1 MKYPNP
7 TFLKTAQKVKHTRRN
22 RTIAAIAV
30 LCFLT
35 LAVLFILKMANMQKK
50 YKKDYPQLVGMATAT
65 TTTKETTET
74 TTKET
79 TTETSEETTET
90 EVQELVPSFTEVTT
104 TTEET
109 EATTTVQNN
118 APDVFKE
125 AENNFYFKNEH
136 PLQIVS
142 HDVRD
147 QGLDDLKEDLE
158 SYISDYTTEDE
169 RVCFYYANLSNNETM
184 GVNELD
190 PMIPAS
196 AYNLPIATIYFNL
209 TNASIINPNSEVTY
223 TSPAGGNSSYI
234 STNYEPG
241 KRFTLRTL
249 VHYALV
255 YNDNTAL
262 DMLLSKMGGI
272 DSTVAH
278 VNKISCYID
287 YSKTVLYF
295 GANNQQF
302 KGKYRSSCY
311 DMVKYAENLYR
322 SYMND
327 PSQYQP
333 FVNDL
338 SVSEVPTSFATAF
351 GSDALILHCA
361 GKNETCRAYTDVA
374 IIDDCEPIAVCVYCE
389 CSSSD
394 RAAVITADL
403 STLLQRYLDSLH

>member
-35 LAVLFILKMANMQKK
+35 LAILFILKMANMQKQF
-50 YKKDYPQLVGMATAT
+50 KKDYPQLVGMATAT
-65 TTTKETTET
+65 TTTTETTE

-79 TTETSEETTET
+79 TTETAEEATVTTVT
-90 EVQELVPSFTEVTT
+90 EPVPSFTEVTT

-109 EATTTVQNN
+109 EATTTAQNN
-118 APDVFKE
+118 AADKFVE
-125 AENNFYFKNEH
+125 LSDNFYFKNSH

-142 HDVRD
+142 HDIRD
-147 QGLDDLKEDLE
+147 QSLDDLKEDLE
-158 SYISDYTTEDE
+158 NYISEYTTEDE
-169 RVCFYYANLSNNETM
+169 RVCLYYANLSNNETM
-184 GVNELD
+184 GVNELE

-196 AYNLPIATIYFNL
+196 AYNLPIATIYVNL
-209 TNASIINPNSEVTY
+209 TNASIINPGSEVVY
-223 TSPAGGNSSYI
+223 TAEAKGNSSYI
-234 STNYEPG
+234 ASNYQPG
-241 KRFTLRTL
+241 KKFTLRSL

-287 YSKTVLYF
+287 YSKSVLYF
-295 GANNQQF
+295 GANDTQYR
-302 KGKYRSSCY
+302 GKYRSSCY

-322 SYMND
+322 SYMNN
-327 PSQYQP
+327 PTLYQP
-333 FVNDL
+333 LVNDL
-338 SVSEVPTSFATAF
+338 SVSEVPTSFTTAF
-351 GSDALILHCA
+351 GDDALILHCS

-374 IIDDCEPIAVCVYCE
+374 IIDDCEPIALCIYCE

-403 STLLQRYLDSLH
+403 STLIQRFLDSLH